1 MSVPPEVELADQS
14 RLAAAGAG
22 EARKLHCHGHVRNA
36 MEFAMSLETD
46 RDRRYTAA
54 SVLQRIDE
62 DTEARLQTYAAA
74 PEAIA
79 GRVAE
84 LDREW
89 DIDRAVE
96 LEAALMGLMGLG
108 LGAFVR
114 RAFLAAPALVGAAV
128 FLHAVAGGYPL
139 LPLFRRLGLRTS
151 REIARE
157 RYALKALR
165 GDFQH
170 LQARDARLA

>member
-1 MSVPPEVELADQS
+1 
-14 RLAAAGAG
+14 
-22 EARKLHCHGHVRNA
+22 
-36 MEFAMSLETD
+36 MSLKSD

-62 DTEARLQTYAAA
+62 ETEARLQTYAAA
-74 PEAIA
+74 GPQALA
-79 GRVAE
+79 GRLAE

-96 LEAALMGLMGLG
+96 LEASLMGLVGLG
-108 LGAFVR
+108 LGAFFR
-114 RAFLAAPALVGAAV
+114 RGFLAAPALVGAAV
-128 FLHAVAGGYPL
+128 FLHATAGGYPL

-165 GDFQH
+165 GDFHEMQ
-170 LQARDARLA
+170 RRPS

>member
-1 MSVPPEVELADQS
+1 
-14 RLAAAGAG
+14 
-22 EARKLHCHGHVRNA
+22 
-36 MEFAMSLETD
+36 MSLETD

-74 PEAIA
+74 GPEAIA

-84 LDREW
+84 LDQES

-96 LEAALMGLMGLG
+96 LEASLMGLMGLG
-108 LGAFVR
+108 LGALVR
-114 RAFLAAPALVGAAV
+114 RGFLAAPALVGAAV
-128 FLHAVAGGYPL
+128 FLHAAVGWYAL

-157 RYALKALR
+157 LR
-165 GDFQH
+165 AQGVEG
-170 LQARDARLA
+170 